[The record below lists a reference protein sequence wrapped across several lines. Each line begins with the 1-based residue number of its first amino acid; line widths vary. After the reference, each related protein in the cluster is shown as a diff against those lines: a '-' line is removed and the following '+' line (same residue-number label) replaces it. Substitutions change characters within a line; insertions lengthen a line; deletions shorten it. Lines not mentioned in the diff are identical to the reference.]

1 MIRITDRK
9 NKQQIVG
16 LLARAFDTNIS
27 VNKAVK
33 QDRKRVTR
41 IHRLM
46 EYTFEMCLLNG
57 EIFISNDKK
66 VVVLFLNR
74 RHTKTT
80 FHTIWID
87 LKLSLGAI
95 GISRTSKVLKKENA
109 IKKLYP
115 QNDFMYLWYIGV
127 DPEHQGKG
135 AGCALMQ
142 EITALAD
149 ERKQDIYLE
158 TSIENNLS
166 FYSQC
171 GFHVYTELE
180 FDFRLY
186 CLRRECKCL

>member
-1 MIRITDRK
+1 MIRIQDRK
-9 NKQQIVG
+9 NKKQIVA
-16 LLARAFDTNIS
+16 LLTRAFDTNIS

-33 QDRKRVTR
+33 HDHKRVTR
-41 IHRLM
+41 IRRLM
-46 EYTFEMCLLNG
+46 EYSFEMCLLNG
-57 EIFISNDKK
+57 EMYYSENNNA
-66 VVVLFLNR
+66 VVLFLK
-74 RHTKTT
+74 RHHPKTT
-80 FHTIWID
+80 LFTIWLD
-87 LKLSLGAI
+87 LKLALGAI
-95 GISRTSKVLKKENA
+95 GISRAAIVLKKNA

-115 QNDFMYLWYIGV
+115 QKDFMYLWYIGV

-135 AGCALMQ
+135 AGRALMQ

-186 CLRRECKCL
+186 CLRRESICL